1 MTTSWKP
8 LLISSA
14 GVLLFVGVL
23 MLLTPSPASAQC
35 GSQASSCKNC
45 HEVQGQDP
53 VNTEG
58 DWHIS
63 HAFGDFCQFCHAGNV
78 QAIEAETAHQS
89 MVAPLA
95 DPVASCGACHPADA
109 RDLAVVYGTALGIDI
124 ETSGSGPAASSPT
137 AVADQPCPPAAVDV
151 AASLPAADIIDYNT
165 QYAQTVEGQG
175 ELQPGNLI
183 LGALL
188 TLIVV
193 GGGAFVLRNERRR
206 RQTVSEDS
214 PGAPVAAKPPKSAA
228 PAENAPHFAPR
239 TAGASATGAAADPSD
254 LHSASPAPG
263 LPADGAAASALLPA
277 IASLDPAGRHALE
290 QLLQDAE
297 TASDLF
303 RRLARLDPKML
314 HTLRS
319 LDQNTRE
326 LLLALSKD

>member
-8 LLISSA
+8 LLVSSA
-14 GVLLFVGVL
+14 GVLLFVGALVL
-23 MLLTPSPASAQC
+23 MTPSPAAAQC

-45 HEVQGQDP
+45 HEVRGQLP
-53 VNTEG
+53 VNAIG
-58 DWHIS
+58 DWHIA

-78 QAIEAETAHQS
+78 QAMEAETAHQS

-95 DPVASCGACHPADA
+95 DPVASCGACHPTDA
-109 RDLAVVYGTALGIDI
+109 QDLAVVYGTALGIEI
-124 ETSGSGPAASSPT
+124 GTSGGGPAAFSPT
-137 AVADQPCPPAAVDV
+137 PVANQPCPPAAVDV

-183 LGALL
+183 LGALIV
-188 TLIVV
+188 LIVL
-193 GGGAFVLRNERRR
+193 GGGGFVLRNERRR
-206 RQTVSEDS
+206 RM
-214 PGAPVAAKPPKSAA
+214 AA
-228 PAENAPHFAPR
+228 PAAGAR
-239 TAGASATGAAADPSD
+239 TALP
-254 LHSASPAPG
+254 ASPEVSQSSGIDAPDSEAQAPAAPARAPEQEISG
-263 LPADGAAASALLPA
+263 LLQA
-277 IASLDPAGRHALE
+277 LDPAGRRALE

-303 RRLARLDPKML
+303 RRLARLDPNML
-314 HTLRS
+314 RTLRS

>member
-8 LLISSA
+8 ILISSA
-14 GVLLFVGVL
+14 GVLLFVSALVL
-23 MLLTPSPASAQC
+23 MTPSPAAAQC

-45 HEVQGQDP
+45 HEVQGQLP
-53 VNTEG
+53 VNAIG

-78 QAIEAETAHQS
+78 QAMEAEAAHQS

-95 DPVASCGACHPADA
+95 DPVASCGSCHPTDA
-109 RDLAVVYGTALGIDI
+109 YDLAVVYGTALGV
-124 ETSGSGPAASSPT
+124 EVGAGGGGPVAVSPT

-151 AASLPAADIIDYNT
+151 AASLPAAEIIDYNT
-165 QYAQTVEGQG
+165 QYAQTVDGQG

-183 LGALL
+183 LGALIV
-188 TLIVV
+188 LIVL
-193 GGGAFVLRNERRR
+193 GGGGFVLRNERRR
-206 RQTVSEDS
+206 RMTSTAAE
-214 PGAPVAAKPPKSAA
+214 VAISLPATPEASQSSGMDVPQSADQA
-228 PAENAPHFAPR
+228 PATPTKVPEQEIN
-239 TAGASATGAAADPSD
+239 
-254 LHSASPAPG
+254 
-263 LPADGAAASALLPA
+263 ALLQA
-277 IASLDPAGRHALE
+277 LDPAGRRALG

-303 RRLARLDPKML
+303 RRLARLDPNML
-314 HTLRS
+314 RTLRS

>member
-8 LLISSA
+8 LLLSSA
-14 GVLLFVGVL
+14 GVLLFIGALVL
-23 MLLTPSPASAQC
+23 MTPSPASAQC

-58 DWHIS
+58 DWHIA

-78 QAIEAETAHQS
+78 QAMEAETAHQS

-95 DPVASCGACHPADA
+95 DPVASCGACHPTDA
-109 RDLAVVYGTALGIDI
+109 QDLSVVYGTALGIEI
-124 ETSGSGPAASSPT
+124 GTSGSGPAASSPT

-183 LGALL
+183 LGALIV
-188 TLIVV
+188 LIVL
-193 GGGAFVLRNERRR
+193 GGGGFVLRNERRR
-206 RQTVSEDS
+206 RMAS
-214 PGAPVAAKPPKSAA
+214 PAGKAAGAP
-228 PAENAPHFAPR
+228 PAVPEVSQ
-239 TAGASATGAAADPSD
+239 ASGMGTP
-254 LHSASPAPG
+254 HSASQPLKGPAI
-263 LPADGAAASALLPA
+263 AAEEISALLQA
-277 IASLDPAGRHALE
+277 LDPAGRGALG

-303 RRLARLDPKML
+303 RRLARLDPNML
-314 HTLRS
+314 RTLRS

>member
-8 LLISSA
+8 LLLSSA
-14 GVLLFVGVL
+14 GVLLFIGALVL
-23 MLLTPSPASAQC
+23 MTPSPASAQC

-58 DWHIS
+58 DWHIA

-78 QAIEAETAHQS
+78 QAMEAETAHQS

-95 DPVASCGACHPADA
+95 DPVASCGACHPTDA
-109 RDLAVVYGTALGIDI
+109 QDLSVVYGTALGIEI
-124 ETSGSGPAASSPT
+124 GTSGSGPAASSPT

-183 LGALL
+183 LGALIV
-188 TLIVV
+188 LIVL
-193 GGGAFVLRNERRR
+193 GGGGFVLRNERRR
-206 RQTVSEDS
+206 RMAS
-214 PGAPVAAKPPKSAA
+214 PAGKAAGAP
-228 PAENAPHFAPR
+228 PAVPEVSQ
-239 TAGASATGAAADPSD
+239 ASGMGTP
-254 LHSASPAPG
+254 HSASQPLKGPAI
-263 LPADGAAASALLPA
+263 AAEEISALLQA
-277 IASLDPAGRHALE
+277 LDPDGRRALG

-303 RRLARLDPKML
+303 RRLARLDPNML
-314 HTLRS
+314 RTLRS
-319 LDQNTRE
+319 LDQNTRD

>member
-8 LLISSA
+8 ILISSA
-14 GVLLFVGVL
+14 GVLLFVGALVL
-23 MLLTPSPASAQC
+23 MTPSPAAAQC

-45 HEVQGQDP
+45 HEVQGQLP
-53 VNTEG
+53 VNAIG

-78 QAIEAETAHQS
+78 QAMEAETAHQS

-95 DPVASCGACHPADA
+95 DPVASCGACHPTDA
-109 RDLAVVYGTALGIDI
+109 HVLAVVYGTALGV
-124 ETSGSGPAASSPT
+124 EVGTGGGGTAATSPT
-137 AVADQPCPPAAVDV
+137 AVANQPCPPAAVDV

-183 LGALL
+183 LGALIV
-188 TLIVV
+188 LIVL
-193 GGGAFVLRNERRR
+193 GGGGFVLRNERRR
-206 RQTVSEDS
+206 RMTSTAAE
-214 PGAPVAAKPPKSAA
+214 VATSLSVTPEASQSSGMDVPHSGTQA
-228 PAENAPHFAPR
+228 PA
-239 TAGASATGAAADPSD
+239 T
-254 LHSASPAPG
+254 PAKVPEQEF
-263 LPADGAAASALLPA
+263 SALLPA
-277 IASLDPAGRHALE
+277 IAALDPAGRRALG

-303 RRLARLDPKML
+303 RRLAQLDPNML
-314 HTLRS
+314 RTLRS

>member
-1 MTTSWKP
+1 MTSSWKP

-14 GVLLFVGVL
+14 GVLLFVGALVF
-23 MLLTPSPASAQC
+23 MTPAPASAQC

-78 QAIEAETAHQS
+78 QAMEAETAHQN

-95 DPVASCGACHPADA
+95 DPVASCGSCHPTDA
-109 RDLAVVYGTALGIDI
+109 QDLAVVYGAALGV
-124 ETSGSGPAASSPT
+124 EVGAGGSGAPASSPT

-151 AASLPAADIIDYNT
+151 AASLPAAAIIDFNT

-175 ELQPGNLI
+175 ELQPGNVI

-188 TLIVV
+188 ALIVL

-206 RQTVSEDS
+206 RLAS
-214 PGAPVAAKPPKSAA
+214 PAAEA
-228 PAENAPHFAPR
+228 PAPPVEALSPAAEAPAPPRAEGPAFFAPPAR
-239 TAGASATGAAADPSD
+239 
-254 LHSASPAPG
+254 SASPTPPMPTAG
-263 LPADGAAASALLPA
+263 EIDALLPA
-277 IASLDPAGRHALE
+277 IASLDPASRAALG
-290 QLLQDAE
+290 QLLQDPQ
-297 TASDLF
+297 TAADLF
-303 RRLARLDPKML
+303 RRLARLDPNIL
-314 HTLRS
+314 RTLRS

>member
-8 LLISSA
+8 ILISST
-14 GVLLFVGVL
+14 GVLVFVGALVL
-23 MLLTPSPASAQC
+23 MTPSPAAAQC

-45 HEVQGQDP
+45 HEVQGQLP
-53 VNTEG
+53 VNSIG

-78 QAIEAETAHQS
+78 QAMEAETAHQS

-95 DPVASCGACHPADA
+95 DPVASCGACHPTDA
-109 RDLAVVYGTALGIDI
+109 QDLAVVYGTALGV
-124 ETSGSGPAASSPT
+124 EVGAGGGGPAATAPT
-137 AVADQPCPPAAVDV
+137 AATQPTLPAAVDV

-183 LGALL
+183 LGALIV
-188 TLIVV
+188 LIVL
-193 GGGAFVLRNERRR
+193 GGGGFVLRNERRR
-206 RQTVSEDS
+206 LM
-214 PGAPVAAKPPKSAA
+214 AA
-228 PAENAPHFAPR
+228 PAAEAPTAPPAIPEESQSSGR
-239 TAGASATGAAADPSD
+239 GVP
-254 LHSASPAPG
+254 HSETQAPPTPAKVPEQEI
-263 LPADGAAASALLPA
+263 SALLQA
-277 IASLDPAGRHALE
+277 LDPAGRGALG

-303 RRLARLDPKML
+303 RRLARLDPNML
-314 HTLRS
+314 RTLRS

>member
-1 MTTSWKP
+1 MTTSWKL
-8 LLISSA
+8 LLIPSA
-14 GVLLFVGVL
+14 GVLMFVVAL

-53 VNTEG
+53 VNSEG
-58 DWHIS
+58 DWHVA

-78 QAIEAETAHQS
+78 QAMEVETAHQS

-95 DPVASCGACHPADA
+95 DPVASCGACHPTDLQ
-109 RDLAVVYGTALGIDI
+109 DLAVVYGTVLGIEI
-124 ETSGSGPAASSPT
+124 GTTGSGPAASSPT

-151 AASLPAADIIDYNT
+151 AASLPAAGIIDYNT

-183 LGALL
+183 LGALIV
-188 TLIVV
+188 LIVL
-193 GGGAFVLRNERRR
+193 GGGGFVLRNERRR
-206 RQTVSEDS
+206 RMAS
-214 PGAPVAAKPPKSAA
+214 PAGKAAGAP
-228 PAENAPHFAPR
+228 PAVPEVSQ
-239 TAGASATGAAADPSD
+239 ASGMGTP
-254 LHSASPAPG
+254 HSASQPLKGPAI
-263 LPADGAAASALLPA
+263 AAEEISALLQA
-277 IASLDPAGRHALE
+277 LDPAGRGALG

-303 RRLARLDPKML
+303 RRLARLDPNML
-314 HTLRS
+314 RTLRS
-319 LDQNTRE
+319 LDQNTRD

>member
-8 LLISSA
+8 ILISSA
-14 GVLLFVGVL
+14 GVLLFVGALVL
-23 MLLTPSPASAQC
+23 VTPSPAAAQC

-58 DWHIS
+58 DWHIA
-63 HAFGDFCQFCHAGNV
+63 HAFSDFCQFCHAGNV
-78 QAIEAETAHQS
+78 QAMEAETAHQS

-95 DPVASCGACHPADA
+95 DPVASCGACHPTDLQ
-109 RDLAVVYGTALGIDI
+109 DLAVVYGTVLGIEI
-124 ETSGSGPAASSPT
+124 GTSGSGPAASSPT
-137 AVADQPCPPAAVDV
+137 AVADQPCPPSAVDV

-183 LGALL
+183 LGALIV
-188 TLIVV
+188 LIVL
-193 GGGAFVLRNERRR
+193 GGGGFVLRNERRR
-206 RQTVSEDS
+206 RMTST
-214 PGAPVAAKPPKSAA
+214 AAEAA
-228 PAENAPHFAPR
+228 
-239 TAGASATGAAADPSD
+239 TS
-254 LHSASPAPG
+254 
-263 LPADGAAASALLPA
+263 LPA
-277 IASLDPAGRHALE
+277 ISEVSQPSGMDAPHSGTQPPVTPAKVAEQEIGALLQALDPAGRAALG
-290 QLLQDAE
+290 QLLQDPQ

-303 RRLARLDPKML
+303 RRLARLDPNML
-314 HTLRS
+314 RTLRS